1 MASGIQT
8 SRLPGLLFALA
19 ILSTLPILWLIV
31 RPMLTGAG
39 WPQHAEHLPIVLLHV
54 GGGLAMLGLG
64 SAALY
69 IGWTRKAFR
78 RHKWFGYSYLLLGGI
93 GALAALIVSIQAPH
107 PPRSLYIATGTLALA
122 WLAVAAMAWR
132 AARNRRFE
140 EHRQWMV
147 RSYVLTWSFVLP
159 PLKLNAPAACTPE
172 LPRVWLNPPAVWNLE
187 SPPVL
192 LNKPEACRARAS
204 PPTELNTPEAC
215 SPVTSPRTILAKP
228 AAWAASTL
236 LAKLTTPAAWKP
248 FVVPPT

>member
-147 RSYVLTWSFVLP
+147 RSYVLTWSFVGCRLATMVDFYP
-159 PLKLNAPAACTPE
+159 WLGPESTTAAIWVNWIVPLVVCEIALRWKEGGPAGPA
-172 LPRVWLNPPAVWNLE
+172 RVDN
-187 SPPVL
+187 
-192 LNKPEACRARAS
+192 
-204 PPTELNTPEAC
+204 
-215 SPVTSPRTILAKP
+215 
-228 AAWAASTL
+228 
-236 LAKLTTPAAWKP
+236 
-248 FVVPPT
+248 

>member
-1 MASGIQT
+1 
-8 SRLPGLLFALA
+8 
-19 ILSTLPILWLIV
+19 
-31 RPMLTGAG
+31 MLTGAG

-147 RSYVLTWSFVLP
+147 RSYVLTWSFVGCRLATMVDFYP
-159 PLKLNAPAACTPE
+159 WLGPESTTAAIWVNWIVPLVVCEIALRWKEGGPAGPA
-172 LPRVWLNPPAVWNLE
+172 RVDN
-187 SPPVL
+187 
-192 LNKPEACRARAS
+192 
-204 PPTELNTPEAC
+204 
-215 SPVTSPRTILAKP
+215 
-228 AAWAASTL
+228 
-236 LAKLTTPAAWKP
+236 
-248 FVVPPT
+248 